1 MNAHTPKQSHEVS
14 EPSWIGRLIDE
25 RYKVVEHLGE
35 GGMGAVYVAEHL
47 KLRKE
52 VALKVIHPEFAGDGE
67 VAARFAREAMASAQL
82 DHPHV
87 ASALDFGTLP
97 EGGAY
102 LVMQLVR
109 GKSVH
114 DLLEEHGAV
123 PWRHACEIAAQVAD
137 ALGAAHAAGIVHR
150 DLKPDNILL
159 QERSDGSTQ
168 VKVLDFGIARVALE
182 EGRRAPEGAAPG
194 KALTRVGTVMG
205 TPGYMSPEQA
215 MGERVDARA
224 DVYALGVV
232 LWEMIVGRDMFGTR
246 DLTAIVT
253 RQLTEPAPPLGV
265 NAPEAIPPELEA
277 LVSAMLA
284 GRANDR
290 PESAILVRDSLR
302 QLAYGS
308 AAPVSG
314 THHLP
319 GTDRTDGTART
330 VLAKE
335 TPVPAS
341 VRASSA
347 GAVAPVPTM
356 PRAET
361 PLAAYIARAREI
373 LPERARELLRRAKP
387 QWLAAGCGALVL
399 AVLVVGVGV
408 AAIGGSGG
416 DDGAGEARPGTT
428 DRPGFRLPFNL
439 PVLPPEAPRIPP
451 EVQERIDVVL
461 DGSDRRDRLR
471 AADWLLAHEPGSDVP
486 EFARVVAELE
496 RARGCR
502 GKKPVV
508 ERIRDEELVGALPAI
523 ERLHE
528 SRGGCGFFGS
538 QDCYGC
544 MRDTLR
550 ETLAVLRGEDP
561 AELEE
566 DEPEPE
572 PKQRR
577 RRRR

>member
-1 MNAHTPKQSHEVS
+1 MNARTPKQSEEVS
-14 EPSWIGRLIDE
+14 EPSWIGRLVDE
-25 RYKVVEHLGE
+25 RYKVIEHLGE

-82 DHPHV
+82 EHPHV

-114 DLLEEHGAV
+114 DMLEEHGSI
-123 PWRHACEIAAQVAD
+123 PWKHACEIAAQVAD
-137 ALGAAHAAGIVHR
+137 ALAAAHDAGIVHR

-159 QERSDGSTQ
+159 QERADGSTQ

-182 EGRRAPEGAAPG
+182 EGRQAPEGAAPG

-224 DVYALGVV
+224 DLYALGVV
-232 LWEMIVGRDMFGTR
+232 LWEMIVGKDMFGTR

-253 RQLTEPAPPLGV
+253 RQLTEPAPPLSL
-265 NAPEAIPPELEA
+265 NAPEPVPPELDA
-277 LVSAMLA
+277 LVKAMLS
-284 GRANDR
+284 GRADER
-290 PESAILVRDSLR
+290 PESAIFVRDALR

-314 THHLP
+314 MHQLP
-319 GTDRTDGTART
+319 AAERTDGTART

-341 VRASSA
+341 VRQSLAEP
-347 GAVAPVPTM
+347 VAPVPTV
-356 PRAET
+356 PRA
-361 PLAAYIARAREI
+361 PVQARIAALQSRG
-373 LPERARELLRRAKP
+373 RELWGRAPEWLRRGQPK
-387 QWLAAGCGALVL
+387 WIAAGCGALLLGTLVL
-399 AVLVVGVGV
+399 GVGV
-408 AAIGGSGG
+408 AALSGG
-416 DDGAGEARPGTT
+416 DEDGTAPPPGTT
-428 DRPGFRLPFNL
+428 SRPGFRLPFNL
-439 PVLPPEAPRIPP
+439 PVLPPEQPSIPP
-451 EVQERIDVVL
+451 EVQEHIDELL
-461 DGSDRRDRLR
+461 DEPERRDRMR
-471 AADWLLAHEPGSDVP
+471 AAEWLLAYEPASDVP
-486 EFARVVAELE
+486 EFARAVADLEL
-496 RARGCR
+496 ARGCR
-502 GKKPVV
+502 GKKPIV

-528 SRGGCGFFGS
+528 NRRGCGFFGS
-538 QDCYGC
+538 QDCYRC

-550 ETLAVLRGEDP
+550 ETRAVLRGEEP
-561 AELEE
+561 EAEEE
-566 DEPEPE
+566 DEAE
-572 PKQRR
+572 PKQRGR
-577 RRRR
+577 RRR